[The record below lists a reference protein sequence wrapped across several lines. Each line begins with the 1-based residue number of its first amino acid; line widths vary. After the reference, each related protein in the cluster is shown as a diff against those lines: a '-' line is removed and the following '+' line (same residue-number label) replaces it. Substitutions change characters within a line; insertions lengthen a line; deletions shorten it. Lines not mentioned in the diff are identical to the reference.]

1 MDALARDLAAL
12 LFFQL
17 GELGEHLGLHAR
29 GLVEVVLDLDDHGA
43 VALVLLHLFCLKL
56 LVDVVKDGGHHFG
69 VAGLLLVG
77 VVDDGGARGWL
88 VVLGVERG
96 GRLHDGAESHLGRVA
111 GLGLGGMG
119 LEGGDQVRDALD
131 EGVVD
136 DSLVLVRLDLGLALL
151 SLLVDLLLLCADKRL
166 FVDIGVDFNVG
177 VITELQR
184 VLL

>member
-1 MDALARDLAAL
+1 
-12 LFFQL
+12 
-17 GELGEHLGLHAR
+17 
-29 GLVEVVLDLDDHGA
+29 
-43 VALVLLHLFCLKL
+43 
-56 LVDVVKDGGHHFG
+56 
-69 VAGLLLVG
+69 
-77 VVDDGGARGWL
+77 
-88 VVLGVERG
+88 
-96 GRLHDGAESHLGRVA
+96 
-111 GLGLGGMG
+111 MG